1 MGVLLWILKVQ
12 DIFCCAYVCC
22 SPGLDEMKMT
32 EEHVLYHVIHR
43 SMSEFLGLY
52 SLLVTSRPCPDIN
65 DVLEHVDVDRCVI
78 LSGFGEESREKFF
91 SSYGASAYG
100 REVWSGG
107 LSARLELL
115 LDRMSSR
122 SVREMTFLPFI
133 AALLVHSLPNIEIE
147 ILPKSAAHLT
157 CFLISSLVQKRTAT
171 AKPSQSYC
179 SIFPRLN
186 EKFVHT
192 LRKLASFAY
201 SMTIKRQSV
210 FSCSLLET
218 NSFVGGSNHGE
229 MRMLLDCL
237 TFSFF
242 GRSGEEIGQVEMKQF
257 IHLSV
262 QELLTAYHLVCL
274 AMRDDELLFETALS
288 DLLSETGFGSQFT
301 EVLIFIAA
309 LIPPT
314 SSIRFFCALTS
325 QEKLKTTVNWHNII
339 RWQIW
344 ECFQQ
349 WHQSLV
355 SDQSFDHLTVEKRV
369 CRSLAKVFNGF
380 LYCHAFE
387 AFLSVQRFIEC
398 SSGQLTHI
406 SISCNEPDTSTLLSA
421 LCTSQLKLQY
431 LNLELLNCS
440 FVSDIDD
447 WLVHVSSKV
456 STLVER
462 SAYLHY
468 LGFFFSTL
476 SPRFSE
482 YISEALCKNQSIT
495 SLSLPVP
502 GHLDV
507 LLAARMRELCQLR
520 LQPIRCKDLA
530 FLLAEIASNCNLTHL
545 SVHILDGEAFDS
557 KCFTP
562 LLVKAIKSTPKL
574 QSLELDGFRFDT
586 HTTPFDEIVD
596 LLKAVR
602 QHDALSQFT
611 LDRNLLRLGVSEL
624 VDALR
629 VLVGKRDFDQTD
641 ITSNPVRQ
649 VRVNLDLRN
658 SKDAVAQCV
667 EWAKEE
673 MPENTDCTIHLRSVL
688 LGKGDS
694 IPSIFDRFDMWYEMR
709 PCTKTLQVVSEH
721 DYSMLVTCTCCIA
734 DVISNYN
741 TTRCFGCSN
750 SVCFRSKF

>member
-1 MGVLLWILKVQ
+1 
-12 DIFCCAYVCC
+12 
-22 SPGLDEMKMT
+22 MKMT

-52 SLLVTSRPCPDIN
+52 SLLVTSRPCPAIN
-65 DVLEHVDVDRCVI
+65 DVLEHVDVDRSVI
-78 LSGFGEESREKFF
+78 LSGFGEESRKKFF

-115 LDRMSSR
+115 LAGMSSG

-171 AKPSQSYC
+171 AKLSQSYC

-186 EKFVHT
+186 EKFVHS

-210 FSCSLLET
+210 FSCSLFET
-218 NSFVGGSNHGE
+218 NSFVGGSDHGE

-242 GRSGEEIGQVEMKQF
+242 GRSGEEFGQVEMKQF

-262 QELLTAYHLVCL
+262 QELLTAYYLVWL
-274 AMRDDELLFETALS
+274 SMTDDGLLFETALA
-288 DLLSETGFGSQFT
+288 DLLSETEFGSQFT
-301 EVLIFIAA
+301 QVLSFIAA

-325 QEKLKTTVNWHNII
+325 HEKLKTTVNGQDYPISRNI
-339 RWQIW
+339 WV
-344 ECFQQ
+344 CFHE

-355 SDQSFDHLTVEKRV
+355 SDQSFDHLTLEKRV
-369 CRSLAKVFNGF
+369 CSSLAKVFNGHF
-380 LYCHAFE
+380 LYHQFTHK
-387 AFLSVQRFIEC
+387 AFLPMKRFIEC
-398 SSGQLTHI
+398 TSGQLTHI
-406 SISCNEPDTSTLLSA
+406 SIASCEQDASALLSALLSA

-431 LNLELLNCS
+431 LNLQLSIALPIPE
-440 FVSDIDD
+440 DD
-447 WLVHVSSKV
+447 GWVVDVSSQL
-456 STLVER
+456 STLVEH
-462 SAYLHY
+462 SAHLHY
-468 LGFFFSTL
+468 LSFLFYAWS
-476 SPRFSE
+476 SRFSE
-482 YISEALCKNQSIT
+482 YISEALCKNQTIT
-495 SLSLPVP
+495 SLSLPFL
-502 GHLDV
+502 GNLDV

-520 LQPIRCKDLA
+520 LKPIRCKDLA
-530 FLLAEIASNCNLTHL
+530 FVLAEIAPNCNLTHL
-545 SVHILDGEAFDS
+545 SVYILDGDAFDL
-557 KCFTP
+557 KRFTP
-562 LLVKAIKSTPKL
+562 LLVKAIQSIPKL
-574 QSLELDGFRFDT
+574 QSLDLGGFHFDT
-586 HTTPFDEIVD
+586 PTSPFDEIIVD
-596 LLKAVR
+596 LFIAVR
-602 QHDALSQFT
+602 QHDAVSQFT
-611 LDRNLLRLGVSEL
+611 LHCNLLRLGVSEL

-649 VRVNLDLRN
+649 VRVNLDLLK
-658 SKDAVAQCV
+658 SEDAAAQCV
-667 EWAKEE
+667 KWAKEE
-673 MPENTDCTIHLRSVL
+673 MPDNTDCTIDLRPVL
-688 LGKGDS
+688 FEKNDS
-694 IPSIFDRFDMWYEMR
+694 IPSIFDDFDMWYVM
-709 PCTKTLQVVSEH
+709 PPGPKTFQVVSEH

>member
-1 MGVLLWILKVQ
+1 
-12 DIFCCAYVCC
+12 
-22 SPGLDEMKMT
+22 MT

-52 SLLVTSRPCPDIN
+52 SLLVTSRPCPGIN
-65 DVLEHVDVDRCVI
+65 DVLEHVDVDRSVI
-78 LSGFGEESREKFF
+78 LSGFGEKSRKKFF
-91 SSYGASAYG
+91 SSYGALAYG

-107 LSARLELL
+107 LSAKLELL
-115 LDRMSSR
+115 LARMSSG
-122 SVREMTFLPFI
+122 SVHEMTFLPFI

-157 CFLISSLVQKRTAT
+157 CFLISSLVQKRHAT

-179 SIFPRLN
+179 SIFPLLN
-186 EKFVHT
+186 EKFVHS

-210 FSCSLLET
+210 FSCSLFET
-218 NSFVGGSNHGE
+218 NSFVGGSDHYE

-242 GRSGEEIGQVEMKQF
+242 GRSGEEFGQVEMKQF

-274 AMRDDELLFETALS
+274 AMRDDEQLFETALS
-288 DLLSETGFGSQFT
+288 DLLSETEFGSQFT
-301 EVLIFIAA
+301 KVLIFIAA

-325 QEKLKTTVNWHNII
+325 HEKLKTSVNLG
-339 RWQIW
+339 RSPVADKIW
-344 ECFQQ
+344 RCFQE
-349 WHQSLV
+349 WHRSLV

-369 CRSLAKVFNGF
+369 CSSLAKVFNGCLHF
-380 LYCHAFE
+380 PTFE
-387 AFLSVQRFIEC
+387 ALFSVQRFIEC
-398 SSGQLTHI
+398 TSGQLTHI
-406 SISCNEPDTSTLLSA
+406 SISCEALNTSTLLRA

-431 LNLELLNCS
+431 LHLESDSVSLLPVIS
-440 FVSDIDD
+440 FYDR
-447 WLVHVSSKV
+447 WLVDVSLQF
-456 STLVER
+456 STLVEH
-462 SAYLHY
+462 SAHLQYLR
-468 LGFFFSTL
+468 FFFHAR

-482 YISEALCKNQSIT
+482 YISEALCKNQTIT
-495 SLSLPVP
+495 SLSLPVY

-520 LQPIRCKDLA
+520 LKPIHCKDLA
-530 FLLAEIASNCNLTHL
+530 FFLAEIASNCKLTHF
-545 SVHILDGEAFDS
+545 SVYILDSEAFDL

-562 LLVKAIKSTPKL
+562 LLVKAIQSTPKL
-574 QSLELDGFRFDT
+574 QSLELDGHNCGT
-586 HTTPFDEIVD
+586 LTTPFDEIVD

-611 LDRNLLRLGVSEL
+611 LHCKLFRLGVSEL

-649 VRVNLDLRN
+649 VRVNLMDLREEE
-658 SKDAVAQCV
+658 SAAQCV
-667 EWAKEE
+667 KWAKEE
-673 MPENTDCTIHLRSVL
+673 MPENTDCTIDLRPVL
-688 LGKGDS
+688 LGKGDGF
-694 IPSIFDRFDMWYEMR
+694 PSIFDRFDMWYEMT
-709 PCTKTLQVVSEH
+709 PGPKTFQEVSEH
-721 DYSMLVTCTCCIA
+721 DYSMLVTCTCSIA

-750 SVCFRSKF
+750 SMCFRSKF

>member
-1 MGVLLWILKVQ
+1 
-12 DIFCCAYVCC
+12 
-22 SPGLDEMKMT
+22 MKMT

-65 DVLEHVDVDRCVI
+65 DVLEHVDVDRSVI
-78 LSGFGEESREKFF
+78 LSGFGEKSRKKFF

-107 LSARLELL
+107 LSARLNLL
-115 LDRMSSR
+115 LARMSSG

-171 AKPSQSYC
+171 ARPSQSYC

-186 EKFVHT
+186 EKFVHS

-218 NSFVGGSNHGE
+218 NSFVGGSDHGE

-242 GRSGEEIGQVEMKQF
+242 GRSGEEFGQVEMKQF

-274 AMRDDELLFETALS
+274 AMADNELLFETALS
-288 DLLSETGFGSQFT
+288 DILSETEFGSQFT
-301 EVLIFIAA
+301 EVLSFIAA

-325 QEKLKTTVNWHNII
+325 HEMLKTTVNGQDYPISRNI
-339 RWQIW
+339 WV
-344 ECFQQ
+344 CFHE

-355 SDQSFDHLTVEKRV
+355 SDQSFDHLTLEKRV
-369 CRSLAKVFNGF
+369 CISLAKVFNGC
-380 LYCHAFE
+380 LYQYCISDV
-387 AFLSVQRFIEC
+387 LPMQRFIEC
-398 SSGQLTHI
+398 TSGQLTHI
-406 SISCNEPDTSTLLSA
+406 SITCPEHLIITLLSA

-431 LNLELLNCS
+431 LNIES
-440 FVSDIDD
+440 FFFSVVSDDRL
-447 WLVHVSSKV
+447 LVDISSQL
-456 STLVER
+456 STLVEH
-462 SAYLHY
+462 SAHLHY
-468 LGFFFSTL
+468 LSFRL
-476 SPRFSE
+476 NRWLPRFSE
-482 YISEALCKNQSIT
+482 YFSKALRKSQTFTIT
-495 SLSLPVP
+495 SLSLPVL

-507 LLAARMRELCQLR
+507 LPAARMRELCQLR
-520 LQPIRCKDLA
+520 LNTIRCKDLA

-545 SVHILDGEAFDS
+545 SVHFPAPEAFDL

-562 LLVKAIKSTPKL
+562 LLVKVIQSTPKL
-574 QSLELDGFRFDT
+574 QSLELDGSHVGIRTTPYVFAYVIP
-586 HTTPFDEIVD
+586 TTPFDEIVD
-596 LLKAVR
+596 LFKAVR
-602 QHDALSQFT
+602 QHDAIYQFT
-611 LDRNLLRLGVSEL
+611 LDCELLRLGVSEL

-629 VLVGKRDFDQTD
+629 VLVGKRDFDQAD

-649 VRVNLDLRN
+649 VRVNLDYRD
-658 SKDAVAQCV
+658 DATAQCV
-667 EWAKEE
+667 KWAKEE
-673 MPENTDCTIHLRSVL
+673 MPENTDCTIDLRPVRFQ
-688 LGKGDS
+688 KDDS
-694 IPSIFDRFDMWYEMR
+694 IPSIFDHFFMWYEM
-709 PCTKTLQVVSEH
+709 PPGPTTFQVVSEH

>member
-1 MGVLLWILKVQ
+1 
-12 DIFCCAYVCC
+12 
-22 SPGLDEMKMT
+22 MT

-43 SMSEFLGLY
+43 SMSEFLGRY

-65 DVLEHVDVDRCVI
+65 DVLEHVDVDRSVI
-78 LSGFGEESREKFF
+78 LSGFGEKSRKKFF
-91 SSYGASAYG
+91 SSYGALVYG
-100 REVWSGG
+100 REVWLGR
-107 LSARLELL
+107 LSAKLELL
-115 LDRMSSR
+115 LARMSSG
-122 SVREMTFLPFI
+122 SVHEMTFLPFI

-157 CFLISSLVQKRTAT
+157 CFLISSLVQKRPAT

-186 EKFVHT
+186 EKFVHS
-192 LRKLASFAY
+192 LRKLASFAC

-210 FSCSLLET
+210 FRCSLLET
-218 NSFVGGSNHGE
+218 NLFVGGSDHGE

-237 TFSFF
+237 TFPFF
-242 GRSGEEIGQVEMKQF
+242 GRSREEFGQVEMKQF

-274 AMRDDELLFETALS
+274 AMRDDEQLFETALS
-288 DLLSETGFGSQFT
+288 DLLSETEFGSQFI

-325 QEKLKTTVNWHNII
+325 HERLKTSVNLK
-339 RWQIW
+339 RSPVAGKIW
-344 ECFQQ
+344 RCFQE
-349 WHQSLV
+349 WHRSLV
-355 SDQSFDHLTVEKRV
+355 SDQSFDHLTLEKRV
-369 CRSLAKVFNGF
+369 CSSLAKVFNGC
-380 LYCHAFE
+380 LYQYFTLMVSLPIH
-387 AFLSVQRFIEC
+387 RFIEC
-398 SSGQLTHI
+398 TSGQLTHI
-406 SISCNEPDTSTLLSA
+406 SIWCHALDTSTLLSA

-431 LNLELLNCS
+431 LNL
-440 FVSDIDD
+440 FQISDFNRTSDDD
-447 WLVHVSSKV
+447 WYVAVSSQL
-456 STLVER
+456 STLIEH
-462 SAYLHY
+462 STHLHH
-468 LGFFFSTL
+468 LEVSFGTRL
-476 SPRFSE
+476 ARFSE
-482 YISEALCKNQSIT
+482 YIFEALCKNQTIT
-495 SLSLPVP
+495 SLSLPVH

-520 LQPIRCKDLA
+520 LEHINCKDLA

-545 SVHILDGEAFDS
+545 SVYVLDVDAFDL

-562 LLVKAIKSTPKL
+562 LLVKAIQSTPKL
-574 QSLELDGFRFDT
+574 QSLELDGFGYAIR
-586 HTTPFDEIVD
+586 HTTTFDEIVD

-611 LDRNLLRLGVSEL
+611 LDCILLGLGVSEL

-649 VRVNLDLRN
+649 VRVNLDCKN
-658 SKDAVAQCV
+658 SNVVAAQCV
-667 EWAKEE
+667 KWAEEE
-673 MPENTDCTIHLRSVL
+673 MPENTDCTIELRNTFL
-688 LGKGDS
+688 RMRYDRIG
-694 IPSIFDRFDMWYEMR
+694 SIFGSFYMWYEM
-709 PCTKTLQVVSEH
+709 PPGPKTFQVVSEH

>member
-1 MGVLLWILKVQ
+1 
-12 DIFCCAYVCC
+12 
-22 SPGLDEMKMT
+22 MKMT

-52 SLLVTSRPCPDIN
+52 SLLVTSRPCPGIN

-78 LSGFGEESREKFF
+78 LSGFGEESRKKFF
-91 SSYGASAYG
+91 FSYGASAYG
-100 REVWSGG
+100 RELWSGG

-115 LDRMSSR
+115 LAGMSSG
-122 SVREMTFLPFI
+122 SVCEMTFLPFI

-171 AKPSQSYC
+171 AKLSQSYC

-186 EKFVHT
+186 EKFVHS

-218 NSFVGGSNHGE
+218 NSFVGGSDHGE

-242 GRSGEEIGQVEMKQF
+242 GRSGEEFGQVEMKQF

-262 QELLTAYHLVCL
+262 QELLTAYYLVWL
-274 AMRDDELLFETALS
+274 SMTDDGLLFETALS
-288 DLLSETGFGSQFT
+288 DLLSETEFGSQFT
-301 EVLIFIAA
+301 QVLSFIAA

-325 QEKLKTTVNWHNII
+325 HEKLKTTVNRQGIPSS
-339 RWQIW
+339 WQIW
-344 ECFQQ
+344 QCFQE

-355 SDQSFDHLTVEKRV
+355 SDQSFDHLTLEKRV
-369 CRSLAKVFNGF
+369 CSSLAKVFNGV
-380 LYCHAFE
+380 LYLGDTLAHE
-387 AFLSVQRFIEC
+387 AFLPMQRFIKC
-398 SSGQLTHI
+398 TSGQLTHI
-406 SISCNEPDTSTLLSA
+406 FIDCYKLDTGAVLSA

-431 LNLELLNCS
+431 LNLKFCS
-440 FVSDIDD
+440 SFSENNGWVVDVASQ
-447 WLVHVSSKV
+447 L
-456 STLVER
+456 STLVEH
-462 SAYLHY
+462 SAHLHY
-468 LGFFFSTL
+468 LNFTHITL
-476 SPRFSE
+476 LPRFSE
-482 YISEALCKNQSIT
+482 YISEALCKNQTIT
-495 SLSLPVP
+495 SLSLPFP

-507 LLAARMRELCQLR
+507 LLAARMRELCQLK
-520 LQPIRCKDLA
+520 LETIHCKDLA

-545 SVHILDGEAFDS
+545 SVSIWDSEAFDS

-562 LLVKAIKSTPKL
+562 LLVKAIQSIPKL
-574 QSLELDGFRFDT
+574 QSLELYGFHFYIP
-586 HTTPFDEIVD
+586 TPLFDEIIVD
-596 LLKAVR
+596 LFKAVR

-611 LDRNLLRLGVSEL
+611 CDCNFLRLGVSEL

-649 VRVNLDLRN
+649 VRINLH
-658 SKDAVAQCV
+658 SSSSEDATTQCLK
-667 EWAKEE
+667 WAKEE
-673 MPENTDCTIHLRSVL
+673 MPENTDCTIDLRPVRFQED
-688 LGKGDS
+688 DS
-694 IPSIFDRFDMWYEMR
+694 IPSIFDHFDMWYEM
-709 PCTKTLQVVSEH
+709 PPVPKTLQVVSEH

-734 DVISNYN
+734 DVITNYN

-750 SVCFRSKF
+750 SVCFRSII

>member
-1 MGVLLWILKVQ
+1 
-12 DIFCCAYVCC
+12 
-22 SPGLDEMKMT
+22 MKMT

-52 SLLVTSRPCPDIN
+52 SLLVTSRPCPAIN
-65 DVLEHVDVDRCVI
+65 DVLEHVDVDRSVI
-78 LSGFGEESREKFF
+78 LSGFGEKSRKKFF

-115 LDRMSSR
+115 LARMSSG
-122 SVREMTFLPFI
+122 SVRQMTFLPFI

-171 AKPSQSYC
+171 AKLSQSYC

-186 EKFVHT
+186 EKFVHS

-218 NSFVGGSNHGE
+218 NSFVGGSDHGE

-242 GRSGEEIGQVEMKQF
+242 GRSGEEFGQVEMKQF

-274 AMRDDELLFETALS
+274 SMRDDGLLFETALA
-288 DLLSETGFGSQFT
+288 DLLSETEFGSQYT
-301 EVLIFIAA
+301 QVLSFIAA

-325 QEKLKTTVNWHNII
+325 HEKLKTTVNRQGIPISWY
-339 RWQIW
+339 IW
-344 ECFQQ
+344 ECFRE

-369 CRSLAKVFNGF
+369 CSSLAKVFNGCLYQDRVVVVF
-380 LYCHAFE
+380 LPM
-387 AFLSVQRFIEC
+387 QRFIEC
-398 SSGQLTHI
+398 TSGQLTHI
-406 SISCNEPDTSTLLSA
+406 SITCYERDASALLSA

-431 LNLELLNCS
+431 LNLEL
-440 FVSDIDD
+440 FVALPFGGDGWVVD
-447 WLVHVSSKV
+447 VSSQL
-456 STLVER
+456 STLVEH
-462 SAYLHY
+462 SAHLHY
-468 LGFFFSTL
+468 LSFLFHSR
-476 SPRFSE
+476 SPKYSE
-482 YISEALCKNQSIT
+482 YIFEALCKNQTIT
-495 SLSLPVP
+495 SLSLPFL

-520 LQPIRCKDLA
+520 LEHINCKDLA
-530 FLLAEIASNCNLTHL
+530 FVLAEIAPNCNLSHL
-545 SVHILDGEAFDS
+545 SVDILDFVAFDL
-557 KCFTP
+557 KRVTP
-562 LLVKAIKSTPKL
+562 LLVKAIQSIPKL
-574 QSLELDGFRFDT
+574 QSLELDGFDFDT
-586 HTTPFDEIVD
+586 PTTPFDEIVD

-611 LDRNLLRLGVSEL
+611 LGWNLLRLGVSEL

-649 VRVNLDLRN
+649 VRVNLGYLRR
-658 SKDAVAQCV
+658 KEDAIAQCV
-667 EWAKEE
+667 KWAKEE
-673 MPENTDCTIHLRSVL
+673 MPENTDCTID
-688 LGKGDS
+688 LGPTLFKKDDS
-694 IPSIFDRFDMWYEMR
+694 MPSIFGHFNMWYEMTES
-709 PCTKTLQVVSEH
+709 PTTFQVVSEH

>member
-1 MGVLLWILKVQ
+1 
-12 DIFCCAYVCC
+12 
-22 SPGLDEMKMT
+22 MKMT

-52 SLLVTSRPCPDIN
+52 SLLVTSRPCPAIN

-78 LSGFGEESREKFF
+78 LSGFGEESRKKFF

-115 LDRMSSR
+115 LARMSSG

-171 AKPSQSYC
+171 AKLSQSYC

-186 EKFVHT
+186 EKFVHS

-210 FSCSLLET
+210 FSCSLFET

-242 GRSGEEIGQVEMKQF
+242 GRSGEEFGQVEMKQF

-262 QELLTAYHLVCL
+262 QELLTAYYLVWL
-274 AMRDDELLFETALS
+274 SMTDDGLLFETALA
-288 DLLSETGFGSQFT
+288 DLLSETEFGSLFT
-301 EVLIFIAA
+301 QVLSFIAA

-325 QEKLKTTVNWHNII
+325 HEKLKTTVNRQGIPISWYV
-339 RWQIW
+339 W
-344 ECFQQ
+344 EWFQE

-369 CRSLAKVFNGF
+369 CSSLAKVFNGC
-380 LYCHAFE
+380 LYLDDTFE
-387 AFLSVQRFIEC
+387 AFLPVQRFIEC

-406 SISCNEPDTSTLLSA
+406 SITCFDLDASALLSA

-431 LNLELLNCS
+431 LNLEIAAYTPVRTKELDDS
-440 FVSDIDD
+440 FVD
-447 WLVHVSSKV
+447 LSSQL
-456 STLVER
+456 STLVEH
-462 SAYLHY
+462 SAHLHHLSFLFY
-468 LGFFFSTL
+468 AW
-476 SPRFSE
+476 SPRCSE
-482 YISEALCKNQSIT
+482 YLFEALCKNQTIT
-495 SLSLPVP
+495 SLSLPFP

-520 LQPIRCKDLA
+520 LKPIRCKDLA
-530 FLLAEIASNCNLTHL
+530 FVLAEIAPNCNLTHL
-545 SVHILDGEAFDS
+545 SVDILDYKDFDL
-557 KCFTP
+557 KRFTP
-562 LLVKAIKSTPKL
+562 LLGKAIQSIPKL
-574 QSLELDGFRFDT
+574 QSLVFELDGLDFDT
-586 HTTPFDEIVD
+586 PTTPFDEIVD
-596 LLKAVR
+596 FLKAVR
-602 QHDALSQFT
+602 QQDALSQFS
-611 LDRNLLRLGVSEL
+611 LDCDLLGLDVPGL

-649 VRVNLDLRN
+649 VRVNLDLLK
-658 SKDAVAQCV
+658 SEDAAAQCV
-667 EWAKEE
+667 KWAKEE
-673 MPENTDCTIHLRSVL
+673 MPENTDCTIDLRPTL
-688 LGKGDS
+688 FKKDDS
-694 IPSIFDRFDMWYEMR
+694 IPSIFGHFNMWYEMTES
-709 PCTKTLQVVSEH
+709 PTTFQVVSEH
-721 DYSMLVTCTCCIA
+721 DFSMLVTCTCCIA
-734 DVISNYN
+734 DVITNYN

-750 SVCFRSKF
+750 SVCFRSIF

>member
-1 MGVLLWILKVQ
+1 
-12 DIFCCAYVCC
+12 
-22 SPGLDEMKMT
+22 MKMT
-32 EEHVLYHVIHR
+32 EEHVLYHVIHH

-52 SLLVTSRPCPDIN
+52 SLLVTSRPCPAIN

-78 LSGFGEESREKFF
+78 LSGFGEKSREKFF
-91 SSYGASAYG
+91 SSYGSSVYG
-100 REVWSGG
+100 REVWSGR
-107 LSARLELL
+107 LSPKLQLL
-115 LDRMSSR
+115 LAHMSSG
-122 SVREMTFLPFI
+122 SVHEMTFLPYI

-147 ILPKSAAHLT
+147 ILPKSAARLT

-179 SIFPRLN
+179 SIFPLLN
-186 EKFVHT
+186 EKFVHS

-288 DLLSETGFGSQFT
+288 DILSEIGFGSQFT
-301 EVLIFIAA
+301 KVLIFIAA

-325 QEKLKTTVNWHNII
+325 QEKLKTTVNWHDII

-349 WHQSLV
+349 WHQSLD

-380 LYCHAFE
+380 LYCHTFFCQ

-431 LNLELLNCS
+431 LNLEPLICS
-440 FVSDIDD
+440 LASDTDE
-447 WLVHVSSKV
+447 WLVHVSSQL
-456 STLVER
+456 STLVEH
-462 SAYLHY
+462 SAHLHHLDVY
-468 LGFFFSTL
+468 FDIQP
-476 SPRFSE
+476 PRFSE
-482 YISEALCKNQSIT
+482 YISEALCKNQTIT
-495 SLSLPVP
+495 SLLLPVP
-502 GHLDV
+502 RHLDV

-520 LQPIRCKDLA
+520 LQPICCKDLA
-530 FLLAEIASNCNLTHL
+530 FLLADIASNCNLTHL
-545 SVHILDGEAFDS
+545 SVNILDGEAFDS

-562 LLVKAIKSTPKL
+562 LLVKAIQSTPKL
-574 QSLELDGFRFDT
+574 QSLELDGVNFDT
-586 HTTPFDEIVD
+586 PTTPFDEIVD

-602 QHDALSQFT
+602 QHDALSQYI
-611 LDRNLLRLGVSEL
+611 LDCNLLRLGVSEL

-649 VRVNLDLRN
+649 VRVNLDLLKRE
-658 SKDAVAQCV
+658 DAAAQFV
-667 EWAKEE
+667 KWAKEE
-673 MPENTDCTIHLRSVL
+673 MPENTDCTIDLRPTL
-688 LGKGDS
+688 FKKDDS
-694 IPSIFDRFDMWYEMR
+694 IPSIFGRFNMWYEMTES
-709 PCTKTLQVVSEH
+709 PTTFQVVSEH

>member
-1 MGVLLWILKVQ
+1 
-12 DIFCCAYVCC
+12 
-22 SPGLDEMKMT
+22 MKMT

-52 SLLVTSRPCPDIN
+52 SLLVTSRPCPAIN
-65 DVLEHVDVDRCVI
+65 DVLEHVDVDRSVI
-78 LSGFGEESREKFF
+78 LSGFGEKSRKKFF

-107 LSARLELL
+107 LSAKLDSLL
-115 LDRMSSR
+115 AGMSSD

-133 AALLVHSLPNIEIE
+133 AAVLLHSLPNIVIK

-210 FSCSLLET
+210 FSCSLFET
-218 NSFVGGSNHGE
+218 NLFLGGSHHGE

-242 GRSGEEIGQVEMKQF
+242 GRSGEEFGQVEMKQF

-274 AMRDDELLFETALS
+274 AMTDDELLFETALS
-288 DLLSETGFGSQFT
+288 NLLSETDFGSQFT
-301 EVLIFIAA
+301 QVLIFIAA

-325 QEKLKTTVNWHNII
+325 HEKLKTSVNLGGSPIAEV
-339 RWQIW
+339 IW
-344 ECFQQ
+344 SCFNMWRQTIY
-349 WHQSLV
+349 SRP
-355 SDQSFDHLTVEKRV
+355 SYIDHITLEKRI
-369 CRSLAKVFNGF
+369 CSSLANVFNGC
-380 LYCHAFE
+380 LYQYFPIIVSLDVESFVKCT
-387 AFLSVQRFIEC
+387 
-398 SSGQLTHI
+398 SGQLTHI
-406 SISCNEPDTSTLLSA
+406 SVCCIRPDIRTLLSA
-421 LCTSQLKLQY
+421 LCTSQFKLQY
-431 LNLELLNCS
+431 LSL
-440 FVSDIDD
+440 VSYETSLVPDD
-447 WLVHVSSKV
+447 EFDDTWLVDVSSQL
-456 STLVER
+456 STLVEH
-462 SAYLHY
+462 SAHLHHLSFY
-468 LGFFFSTL
+468 FDTR

-482 YISEALCKNQSIT
+482 YISEALCKNQTIT
-495 SLSLPVP
+495 SLSLPVH

-520 LQPIRCKDLA
+520 LQRIHYKDLA

-545 SVHILDGEAFDS
+545 SVCILDPEAFDL

-562 LLVKAIKSTPKL
+562 LLVKAIQSTPKL
-574 QSLELDGFRFDT
+574 QSLELRGSCSHT
-586 HTTPFDEIVD
+586 PTTPFDEIIVD
-596 LLKAVR
+596 LFKAVR
-602 QHDALSQFT
+602 QHDALSQFS
-611 LDRNLLRLGVSEL
+611 LDCQLLRLGVSEL

-649 VRVNLDLRN
+649 VRVEVYYWSR
-658 SKDAVAQCV
+658 KDATAQCLK
-667 EWAKEE
+667 WAKEE
-673 MPENTDCTIHLRSVL
+673 MPENTDCIIHLEPQFL
-688 LGKGDS
+688 EFFEKEDS
-694 IPSIFDRFDMWYEMR
+694 IPSIFGHFNMWYDM
-709 PCTKTLQVVSEH
+709 PPGPKTFQVVSEH

-734 DVISNYN
+734 DIISNYN

-750 SVCFRSKF
+750 SVSFRSKF

>member
-1 MGVLLWILKVQ
+1 
-12 DIFCCAYVCC
+12 
-22 SPGLDEMKMT
+22 MKMT

-78 LSGFGEESREKFF
+78 LSGFGEESRKKFF

-115 LDRMSSR
+115 LAGMSSG

-171 AKPSQSYC
+171 AKLSQSYC

-186 EKFVHT
+186 EKFVHS

-210 FSCSLLET
+210 FSCSLFET
-218 NSFVGGSNHGE
+218 NSFVGGSDHGE

-242 GRSGEEIGQVEMKQF
+242 GRSGEEFGQVEMKQF

-262 QELLTAYHLVCL
+262 QELLTAYYLVWL
-274 AMRDDELLFETALS
+274 SMTDDGLLFETALA
-288 DLLSETGFGSQFT
+288 DLLSETEFGSQFT
-301 EVLIFIAA
+301 QVLYFIAA

-325 QEKLKTTVNWHNII
+325 HEELKTTINCQHNPIS
-339 RWQIW
+339 WYIW
-344 ECFQQ
+344 ECFQE

-369 CRSLAKVFNGF
+369 CSSLAKVFNGRF
-380 LYCHAFE
+380 LYSGITDM
-387 AFLSVQRFIEC
+387 AFLSLQRFIEC

-406 SISCNEPDTSTLLSA
+406 SITCCDQDASALLSA

-431 LNLELLNCS
+431 LKLNPLIPYPFS
-440 FVSDIDD
+440 EDD
-447 WLVHVSSKV
+447 GWVVDASSQL
-456 STLVER
+456 STLVEHN
-462 SAYLHY
+462 AHLHY
-468 LGFFFSTL
+468 LSFLFYL
-476 SPRFSE
+476 RPPRFFE
-482 YISEALCKNQSIT
+482 YISEALCKNQTIT
-495 SLSLPVP
+495 SLSLPFF

-507 LLAARMRELCQLR
+507 LLAARMRELCQLK
-520 LQPIRCKDLA
+520 LKPIRCKDLA
-530 FLLAEIASNCNLTHL
+530 FFLAEIAPNCNLTHV
-545 SVHILDGEAFDS
+545 SVVVQDVKAFDS

-562 LLVKAIKSTPKL
+562 LLVKAIQSIPKL
-574 QSLELDGFRFDT
+574 QSLELDEMDLLSYVIP
-586 HTTPFDEIVD
+586 TTTFDEIVD
-596 LLKAVR
+596 LFKAVR

-611 LDRNLLRLGVSEL
+611 LDCKLLRLGVSEL

-649 VRVNLDLRN
+649 VRVNLDYRN
-658 SKDAVAQCV
+658 SKDAAAQCV
-667 EWAKEE
+667 KWAKEE
-673 MPENTDCTIHLRSVL
+673 MPENTDCTIELRPIHLQ
-688 LGKGDS
+688 KDDS
-694 IPSIFDRFDMWYEMR
+694 IPSIFDHVNMWYEMT
-709 PCTKTLQVVSEH
+709 PGAKTFQVVSEH